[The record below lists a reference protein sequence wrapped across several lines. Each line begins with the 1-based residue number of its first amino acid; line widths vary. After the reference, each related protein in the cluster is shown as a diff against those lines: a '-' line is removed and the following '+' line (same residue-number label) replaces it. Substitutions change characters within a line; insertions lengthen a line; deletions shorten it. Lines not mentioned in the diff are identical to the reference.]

1 MNFYYALISHW
12 IVLLLVYPCSRIAFL
27 ASNFQSFPSFSYWD
41 FIEGIRFDLSA
52 LAYINAIY
60 FLLLSIPPNNKKR
73 SAYYLVRKYF
83 FIMTNSLFVILNNID
98 IVYFKFNLRRSSNE
112 IFNLLENSQDIL
124 VLIPKFIVY
133 YWPVTLLT
141 IVQLW
146 LLLRSTPS
154 ISMPP
159 PKNLIFNVFR
169 ILTIIGSSILFA
181 RGGIQLKPIKPIN
194 AGEVFQSL
202 NSALVLNTQFYLI
215 HTFNKNELE
224 KISEFSKS
232 EINSAFNTTKHYNK
246 NSIGDLNVVIIIV
259 ESLSKEFVG
268 HYNNGKGYTPFLD
281 NLMKNS
287 LVFENAFANGLRS
300 IDAVPAII
308 SSVPSLMND
317 PYINSKYANN
327 NVPSLSSILNKE
339 GYESSFFHGG
349 RRGTMGFL
357 GYCNQV
363 KFDQYIGMEDF
374 PEQKYFD
381 GNWGIYDEP
390 FLIFSANELIKA
402 KKPIFSTIFTLSSH
416 PPFNLPKKFAN
427 TFPKGENKIH
437 ELIGYSDYS
446 LKMFFNKIKNENWF
460 KKTLF
465 VITADHTSSDTL
477 NSKSNGYLNRHKI
490 PLFFYLGD
498 NSLKGNQYNITQQI
512 DIMPTIL
519 DLIGYD
525 KKFFSFGKSALRKE
539 SWAVIGNDQEKFLLT
554 ENGILHKNIAKFKCY
569 KDHQLKETTNI
580 NPKDTIKL
588 RAIEQSFNNRMINNH
603 FETERLPSKLIH
615 N

>member
-12 IVLLLVYPCSRIAFL
+12 IVLLLVYSCSRIAFL

-60 FLLLSIPPNNKKR
+60 FLLLSIPTNNKKR

-202 NSALVLNTQFYLI
+202 NSALVLNTPFYLI

-232 EINSAFNTTKHYNK
+232 EINSAR
-246 NSIGDLNVVIIIV
+246 IG
-259 ESLSKEFVG
+259 
-268 HYNNGKGYTPFLD
+268 
-281 NLMKNS
+281 
-287 LVFENAFANGLRS
+287 
-300 IDAVPAII
+300 
-308 SSVPSLMND
+308 
-317 PYINSKYANN
+317 
-327 NVPSLSSILNKE
+327 
-339 GYESSFFHGG
+339 
-349 RRGTMGFL
+349 
-357 GYCNQV
+357 
-363 KFDQYIGMEDF
+363 
-374 PEQKYFD
+374 
-381 GNWGIYDEP
+381 
-390 FLIFSANELIKA
+390 
-402 KKPIFSTIFTLSSH
+402 
-416 PPFNLPKKFAN
+416 
-427 TFPKGENKIH
+427 
-437 ELIGYSDYS
+437 
-446 LKMFFNKIKNENWF
+446 
-460 KKTLF
+460 
-465 VITADHTSSDTL
+465 
-477 NSKSNGYLNRHKI
+477 
-490 PLFFYLGD
+490 
-498 NSLKGNQYNITQQI
+498 
-512 DIMPTIL
+512 
-519 DLIGYD
+519 
-525 KKFFSFGKSALRKE
+525 
-539 SWAVIGNDQEKFLLT
+539 
-554 ENGILHKNIAKFKCY
+554 
-569 KDHQLKETTNI
+569 
-580 NPKDTIKL
+580 
-588 RAIEQSFNNRMINNH
+588 RASCR
-603 FETERLPSKLIH
+603 ERV
-615 N
+615 